1 MAISNRLR
9 TGLLGFLLSVGAVL
23 LAWVCVRLAGAGGT
37 PGRGSM
43 SSLAVF
49 AVTPVLTLYGL
60 VASARG
66 LLFDTPLFSKR
77 TILYTALL
85 MLLVG
90 AFPWAYT
97 GWIIGGRPG
106 NEGAG
111 MLGTLIFLF
120 VGVPGFA
127 LAVAGLVAGW
137 FRDD

>member
-23 LAWVCVRLAGAGGT
+23 LAWGCDRFAAAGGP
-37 PGRGSM
+37 PGRGSI

-77 TILYTALL
+77 TIIYTALL

-90 AFPWAYT
+90 VFPWAYT
-97 GWIIGGRPG
+97 GRIVGGSPG

-120 VGVPGFA
+120 VGVPGFT
-127 LAVAGLVAGW
+127 LAVVGLIAGW
-137 FRDD
+137 LSED